1 MTTQTIS
8 MLVAALIFGLLLGL
22 LIGDLRRRR
31 QSDKE
36 IQAARIDANAYGVKL
51 EAAIAQ
57 SQRLSGE
64 LAEARN
70 EILQHTNENA
80 RLSTRLEEQA
90 KVHEEKMQVLNSAR
104 DQLTSQFKQ
113 LSDTIFEHKQK
124 SFNESSRQT
133 LETLLTPFRDQIKE
147 FRNRVD
153 DIYDRETRD
162 RSSLKEQINQLQQV
176 NQRMSQEALNLTR
189 ALKGDSKARGNWGE
203 VILERVLEESGLR
216 KGHEYETQTSFTE
229 QDGRR
234 LQPDVVV
241 HLPDDKDIVIDA
253 KVSLVAY
260 EQYVRAEDEGER
272 KTALQA
278 HVRSLKQ
285 HIDGLSL
292 KSYEH
297 IEGIN
302 TLDFVL
308 IFVPIESAFMAAF
321 DSDPELFRIAYEKNI
336 IVVSPT
342 TLLATLR
349 TVQSIWRHEHQNR
362 NAETIAREAG
372 GLHDQFVLMLNSL
385 EDVGKHLDRSRE
397 AYEKTLDRISRGRGN
412 LVRRVEKLEKLGAKV
427 KRSLPRKYVAED
439 EELETLPNDQD

>member
-1 MTTQTIS
+1 MTTQTIA
-8 MLVAALIFGLLLGL
+8 MLVAALIFGLLLGV

-31 QSDKE
+31 QSDSE
-36 IQAARIDANAYGVKL
+36 VQAARIDASAYSVKL
-51 EAAIAQ
+51 EAAVAQ
-57 SQRLSGE
+57 SQRLSSE
-64 LAEARN
+64 LTQARQ
-70 EILQHTNENA
+70 EILEQTNENA
-80 RLSTRLEEQA
+80 RLTTRLEEQA

-113 LSDTIFEHKQK
+113 LSDTIFDHKQK

-133 LETLLTPFRDQIKE
+133 LESLLTPFRDQIKE
-147 FRNRVD
+147 FRTRVD

-216 KGHEYETQTSFTE
+216 KGHEYETQASFTE

-260 EQYVRAEDEGER
+260 EQYVRAEEEAE
-272 KTALQA
+272 KKAALQT

-321 DSDPELFRIAYEKNI
+321 DSDPELFRVAYEKNI

-372 GLHDQFVLMLNSL
+372 GLHDQFVLMLSSL
-385 EDVGKHLDRSRE
+385 EDVGKFLDRSRE

-427 KRSLPRKYVAED
+427 KRSLPRKYTSED
-439 EELETLPNDQD
+439 EELESLPNEQD

>member
-1 MTTQTIS
+1 MTTNTLS
-8 MLVAALIFGLLLGL
+8 LLAGALLLGVL
-22 LIGDLRRRR
+22 LGYLLGDLRRRR
-31 QSDKE
+31 AGEVSIRAIE
-36 IQAARIDANAYGVKL
+36 VDAKAYAVKL
-51 EAAIAQ
+51 EAATAQ
-57 SQRLSGE
+57 SERLMKEIAE
-64 LAEARN
+64 LRQKNLESA
-70 EILQHTNENA
+70 NENA

-90 KVHEEKMQVLNSAR
+90 KTHQEKMQVLEQAR
-104 DQLTSQFKQ
+104 DQLTVQFKQ
-113 LSDTIFEHKQK
+113 LSDSIFEQKQK

-133 LETLLTPFRDQIKE
+133 LETLLTPFRDQLKE
-147 FRNRVD
+147 FRTRVD

-162 RSSLKEQINQLQQV
+162 RSTLKEQIAQLQQV
-176 NQRMSQEALNLTR
+176 NQRMSAEAVNLTR
-189 ALKGDSKARGNWGE
+189 ALKGDSKVRGNWGE

-229 QDGRR
+229 HDGRR

-241 HLPDDKDIVIDA
+241 RLPDEKDIVIDA

-260 EQYVRAEDEGER
+260 EQYASAEDETER
-272 KTALQA
+272 KQALQA
-278 HVRSLKQ
+278 HVRSIKQ

-297 IEGIN
+297 IAGIN
-302 TLDFVL
+302 SLDFVL

-321 DSDPELFRIAYEKNI
+321 DADPELFRTAYEKNI

-362 NAETIAREAG
+362 NAEAIASEAG
-372 GLHDQFVLMLNSL
+372 GLHDQFVMMLSSM
-385 EDVGKHLDRSRE
+385 EDIGKHLDRSRE

-412 LVRRVEKLEKLGAKV
+412 LVRRVEKLEKLGAKT
-427 KRSLPRKYVAED
+427 KRSLPKNYQADD
-439 EELETLPNDQD
+439 EFESLPTADD

>member
-1 MTTQTIS
+1 MTTQTIA
-8 MLVAALIFGLLLGL
+8 MLVAALIFGLLLGV

-31 QSDKE
+31 QSGSE
-36 IQAARIDANAYGVKL
+36 VQAARIDASAYSVKL
-51 EAAIAQ
+51 EAAVAQ
-57 SQRLSGE
+57 SQRLSSE
-64 LAEARN
+64 LTQARQ
-70 EILQHTNENA
+70 EILEQTNENA
-80 RLSTRLEEQA
+80 RLTTRLEEQA

-113 LSDTIFEHKQK
+113 LSDTIFDHKQK

-133 LETLLTPFRDQIKE
+133 LESLLTPFRDQIKE
-147 FRNRVD
+147 FRTRVD

-216 KGHEYETQTSFTE
+216 KGHEYETQASFTE

-260 EQYVRAEDEGER
+260 EQYVRAEEEAE
-272 KTALQA
+272 KKAALQT

-321 DSDPELFRIAYEKNI
+321 DSDPELFRVAYEKNI

-372 GLHDQFVLMLNSL
+372 GLHDQFVLMLSSL
-385 EDVGKHLDRSRE
+385 EDVGKFLDRSRE

-427 KRSLPRKYVAED
+427 KRSLPRKYTSED
-439 EELETLPNDQD
+439 EELESLPNEQD

>member
-8 MLVAALIFGLLLGL
+8 MLVAALIFGLLLGV

-31 QSDKE
+31 QSDND

-70 EILQHTNENA
+70 EILQHANDNA
-80 RLSTRLEEQA
+80 RLTTRLEEQA

-104 DQLTSQFKQ
+104 DQLTAQFKQ
-113 LSDTIFEHKQK
+113 LSDSIFEHKQK

-147 FRNRVD
+147 FRTRVD

-216 KGHEYETQTSFTE
+216 KGHEYETQTSYTE

-260 EQYVRAEDEGER
+260 EQYVRAEDESER
-272 KTALQA
+272 KAALQA

-427 KRSLPRKYVAED
+427 KRSLPRKYVADE
-439 EELETLPNDQD
+439 EELESLPNDQD

>member
-8 MLVAALIFGLLLGL
+8 MLVAALIFGLLLGV

-31 QSDKE
+31 QSDND

-70 EILQHTNENA
+70 EILQSANENA
-80 RLSTRLEEQA
+80 RLTTRLEEQA

-104 DQLTSQFKQ
+104 DQLTAQFKQ
-113 LSDTIFEHKQK
+113 LSDSIFEHKQK

-147 FRNRVD
+147 FRTRVD

-216 KGHEYETQTSFTE
+216 KGHEYETQTSYTE

-260 EQYVRAEDEGER
+260 EQYVRAEEESER

-427 KRSLPRKYVAED
+427 KRSLPRKYVADE
-439 EELETLPNDQD
+439 EELESLPNDQD

>member
-1 MTTQTIS
+1 MTTQTIA
-8 MLVAALIFGLLLGL
+8 MLVAALIFGLLLGV

-31 QSDKE
+31 QSDSE
-36 IQAARIDANAYGVKL
+36 VQAARIDASAYSVKL
-51 EAAIAQ
+51 EAAVAQ
-57 SQRLSGE
+57 SQRLSSE
-64 LAEARN
+64 LTQARQ
-70 EILQHTNENA
+70 EILEQTNENA
-80 RLSTRLEEQA
+80 RLTTRLEEQA

-113 LSDTIFEHKQK
+113 LSDTIFDHKQK

-133 LETLLTPFRDQIKE
+133 LESLLTPFRDQIKE
-147 FRNRVD
+147 FRTRVD

-216 KGHEYETQTSFTE
+216 KGHEYETQASFTE

-260 EQYVRAEDEGER
+260 EQYVRAEEEAE
-272 KTALQA
+272 KKAALQA

-321 DSDPELFRIAYEKNI
+321 DSDPELFRVAYEKNI

-372 GLHDQFVLMLNSL
+372 GLHDQFVLMLSSL
-385 EDVGKHLDRSRE
+385 EDVGKFLDRSRE

-427 KRSLPRKYVAED
+427 KRSLPRKYTSED
-439 EELETLPNDQD
+439 EELESLPNEQD